1 MTALLRVLLIAWLAV
16 ALPVQGVAAA
26 TMKFCAPAQQHQH
39 QHQHQHRPAATSVQV
54 DAGQHHGHG
63 AAAAAPDAASAD
75 HGTGHPAT
83 GKCSACAACCMA
95 AALPPAGM
103 TLAAVEPVVEASR
116 FTLDAY
122 IAPDAAGLER
132 PPKQALA

>member
-39 QHQHQHRPAATSVQV
+39 QHRPAATSVQV

-63 AAAAAPDAASAD
+63 AAAAAPDAASAEHD
-75 HGTGHPAT
+75 LGTGHPAT

-103 TLAAVEPVVEASR
+103 TLAAVEPVVEGSR